1 MADWA
6 AESFLEGLSGKALDE
21 RIELLDWLESEG
33 FDIERIREAHERG
46 LLPFLPAERVVAGDA
61 RYTGAEVA
69 ERSGIPEEVLIQLRR
84 AHGLPIPDADEPA
97 FSDNEIETA
106 KLALRYVELGLSAE
120 QMESVARV
128 MGRGLG
134 QAAEVMRAVV
144 LEMAL
149 KPGATELELAQR
161 YTRLVEGVMPLV
173 GPMIDGMVRLHLRQ
187 MVANEAV
194 DAAERRSG
202 RPPGARDMTV
212 AFADLVGF
220 TRLGEEVPPG
230 ELGAL
235 ADRLAR
241 LTSDVISP
249 PVRFVKTIGDA
260 VMLVSPE
267 TEPMLDVAL
276 RIIETVEGE
285 AADFPMV
292 HVGAAHG
299 PALSRAGDWYGRPVN
314 LASRVTAIARAGSVL
329 ATEEVKETA
338 GDAVSWSFAGERRIK
353 GLPAP
358 VPLFRARRQPDE
370 E

>member
-1 MADWA
+1 MADWE
-6 AESFLEGLSGKALDE
+6 AEGFLEGLDGSARAE
-21 RIELLDWLESEG
+21 RVELLDWLESEG
-33 FDIERIREAHERG
+33 FDRDRIDEAHERG
-46 LLPFLPAERVVAGDA
+46 LLPFLPAERVVAGNA

-84 AHGLPIPDADEPA
+84 AHGLPIPEPDEPA

-106 KLALRYVELGLSAE
+106 QIALRYAELGLNTD
-120 QMESVARV
+120 QMEAVARV

-149 KPGATELELAQR
+149 EPGASELDLAQR
-161 YTRLVEGVMPLV
+161 YAELVEGVMPLV
-173 GPMIDGMVRLHLRQ
+173 GPMLEGMVRLHLRQ
-187 MVANEAV
+187 MVATEAV
-194 DAAERRSG
+194 DALERRSG
-202 RPPGARDMTV
+202 RLPGARDVTV

-220 TRLGEEVPPG
+220 TRLGEEVAPD
-230 ELGAL
+230 ELGAV

-241 LTSDVISP
+241 LTSDVLAP
-249 PVRFVKTIGDA
+249 PVRLVKTIGDA

-267 TEPMLDVAL
+267 PDALLASALQIVAA
-276 RIIETVEGE
+276 VEE
-285 AADFPMV
+285 QSADFPMV

-329 ATEEVKETA
+329 ATEEVKKAA
-338 GDAVSWSFAGERRIK
+338 GDAVNWSFAGERRIK

-358 VPLFRARRQPDE
+358 VPLFRARPLERDR
-370 E
+370 